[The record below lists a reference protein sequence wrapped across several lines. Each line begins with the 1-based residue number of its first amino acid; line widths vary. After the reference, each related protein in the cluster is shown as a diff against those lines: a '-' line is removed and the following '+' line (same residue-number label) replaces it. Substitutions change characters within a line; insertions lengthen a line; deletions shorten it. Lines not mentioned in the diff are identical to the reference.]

1 MSLSYEMS
9 LENYD
14 DFYETIKQELIQENI
29 FGVVTEVNI
38 LDRFLE
44 ENMISEEFHK
54 RNLQR
59 CILVDKDNLN
69 KELFTSM
76 FISAIFITMLYY
88 YFIPNNQYLL
98 FKICMFFYISIV
110 YYLSFK
116 YFKIVINGD

>member
-9 LENYD
+9 LENYS
-14 DFYETIKQELIQENI
+14 DFYTTIKQELIQENI

-38 LDRFLE
+38 LDQFLK

-54 RNLQR
+54 KNLQR
-59 CILVDKDNLN
+59 CIRVDKDNLN